1 MKILSSQTVV
11 RILKL
16 LELIIAII
24 LAVAIVIASVSLFA
38 DLCKGI
44 HFSTFD
50 LNNFLGNALTIVI
63 GIEFVKMLI
72 LHTPGAVLEVLLYA
86 IARQVIMSHES
97 AMENLI
103 GVSAVAI
110 LFLIRK
116 YCFVSSFSQ
125 GDNEEV

>member
-1 MKILSSQTVV
+1 MKILSSQMVV
-11 RILKL
+11 SILKL

-24 LAVAIVIASVSLFA
+24 LAIAIVIASVSLFA
-38 DLCKGI
+38 DLCM
-44 HFSTFD
+44 HFETFD

>member
-1 MKILSSQTVV
+1 
-11 RILKL
+11 
-16 LELIIAII
+16 
-24 LAVAIVIASVSLFA
+24 
-38 DLCKGI
+38 
-44 HFSTFD
+44 
-50 LNNFLGNALTIVI
+50 
-63 GIEFVKMLI
+63 MLI